1 LGFSPLEW
9 RGPDEDTCD
18 SDNSGMTRRGAI
30 DIAASLTG
38 AVLIA
43 VALVIIWISR
53 VQFGGTDVY
62 VSELG
67 ATGAST
73 ARQFEVALLL
83 VVAGGALVA
92 FAGRNIRTRIALL
105 AIWSPA
111 VSIWIACGFFLAAS
125 QVTCRAGCPLPTITP
140 FDWQDLTHITCA
152 VLAFVAACLA
162 MLQTAFAVDHR
173 HLARFSLAIAVA
185 VAVISGLGGILS
197 LAQFD
202 TEVGGYAEFTA
213 TTLAIAWVVVFGAAI
228 AIDRVRE
235 QPPKGQRPR
244 DEPESGDMSSSSR
257 LASPT
262 ST

>member
-1 LGFSPLEW
+1 MS
-9 RGPDEDTCD
+9 
-18 SDNSGMTRRGAI
+18 MTRRDAL
-30 DIAASLTG
+30 DIVAALSG

-43 VALVIIWISR
+43 AALVLIWVSR

-73 ARQFEVALLL
+73 AREFEVALLL

-92 FAGRNIRTRIALL
+92 FAGKEVRSRIRLL
-105 AIWSPA
+105 AVWTPA

-125 QVTCRAGCPLPTITP
+125 QVTCEAGCPLPTLSP

-152 VLAFVAACLA
+152 VVAFAAACLA

-173 HLARFSLAIAVA
+173 HLARFSLTIAIAVA
-185 VAVISGLGGILS
+185 VVSGLGGILS
-197 LAQFD
+197 LARFA
-202 TEVGGYAEFTA
+202 TELGGYAEFTA
-213 TTLAIAWVVVFGAAI
+213 TTLAIAWVVVYGVAI
-228 AIDRVRE
+228 AIDRSRSQRE
-235 QPPKGQRPR
+235 RGL
-244 DEPESGDMSSSSR
+244 SGDIRSRSR

>member
-1 LGFSPLEW
+1 
-9 RGPDEDTCD
+9 
-18 SDNSGMTRRGAI
+18 MTRRDSI
-30 DIAASLTG
+30 DIVASLTG

-43 VALVIIWISR
+43 AALVLIWASR
-53 VQFGGTDVY
+53 VEFGGTDVY

-92 FAGRNIRTRIALL
+92 FAGKEVRSRIPILSV
-105 AIWSPA
+105 WTPA

-125 QVTCRAGCPLPTITP
+125 QVTCQVGCPLPTLSP

-173 HLARFSLAIAVA
+173 YLARFSLTVAVA

-197 LAQFD
+197 LARFD
-202 TEVGGYAEFTA
+202 TELGGYAEFTA
-213 TTLAIAWVVVFGAAI
+213 TTLAIAWVIVYGVAI
-228 AIDRVRE
+228 AIDRAR
-235 QPPKGQRPR
+235 GQR
-244 DEPESGDMSSSSR
+244 EPGGSGNIRSSSR

-262 ST
+262 SM

>member
-1 LGFSPLEW
+1 
-9 RGPDEDTCD
+9 
-18 SDNSGMTRRGAI
+18 MTRRDAL
-30 DIAASLTG
+30 DIVASLTG
-38 AVLIA
+38 AILIATALVLIW
-43 VALVIIWISR
+43 VSR
-53 VQFGGTDVY
+53 VQFGGADVY

-92 FAGRNIRTRIALL
+92 FAGKDVRSRLRVL
-105 AIWSPA
+105 AVWTPA

-125 QVTCRAGCPLPTITP
+125 QVTCEAGCPLPTLSP

-152 VLAFVAACLA
+152 VVAFAAACLA

-173 HLARFSLAIAVA
+173 RLARFSLTIAIA

-197 LAQFD
+197 LVRFA
-202 TEVGGYAEFTA
+202 TLLGGYAEFTA
-213 TTLAIAWVVVFGAAI
+213 TTLAIAWVVVYGVAI
-228 AIDRVRE
+228 AIDRSR
-235 QPPKGQRPR
+235 GQRVR
-244 DEPESGDMSSSSR
+244 VESGDIRSRSR

-262 ST
+262 SM

>member
-1 LGFSPLEW
+1 
-9 RGPDEDTCD
+9 
-18 SDNSGMTRRGAI
+18 MTRRDAV
-30 DIAASLTG
+30 DVVASVTG
-38 AVLIA
+38 ALLITG
-43 VALVIIWISR
+43 ALVIIWVSR

-73 ARQFEVALLL
+73 ARQFEIALLL

-92 FAGRNIRTRIALL
+92 FAGKDVRSRIRLL
-105 AIWSPA
+105 AFWTPA

-125 QVTCRAGCPLPTITP
+125 QVTCQAGCPLPTFSP

-173 HLARFSLAIAVA
+173 HLARFSLTVAIAVA
-185 VAVISGLGGILS
+185 IISGLGGILS
-197 LAQFD
+197 LARFD
-202 TEVGGYAEFTA
+202 TELGGYAEFTA
-213 TTLAIAWVVVFGAAI
+213 TTLAIAWVVVYGAAI
-228 AIDRVRE
+228 AIDRAR
-235 QPPKGQRPR
+235 GQRVR
-244 DEPESGDMSSSSR
+244 GAAGEPVRRETESGDSSSSSR

>member
-1 LGFSPLEW
+1 
-9 RGPDEDTCD
+9 
-18 SDNSGMTRRGAI
+18 MTRRDAL
-30 DIAASLTG
+30 DVVASLAG
-38 AVLIA
+38 AALIGTALVLIW
-43 VALVIIWISR
+43 VSR

-67 ATGAST
+67 ATGAAT
-73 ARQFEVALLL
+73 AHQFEVALLL

-92 FAGRNIRTRIALL
+92 FAGKGVRSRIRVL
-105 AIWSPA
+105 AIWTPA

-125 QVTCRAGCPLPTITP
+125 QVTCQAGCPLPTFSP

-152 VLAFVAACLA
+152 VLAFAAACVA

-173 HLARFSLAIAVA
+173 HLARFSLTIAIA

-197 LAQFD
+197 LARFD
-202 TEVGGYAEFTA
+202 TALGGYAEFTA
-213 TTLAIAWVVVFGAAI
+213 TTLAIAWVVVYGI
-228 AIDRVRE
+228 AIVVDRGRVQRE
-235 QPPKGQRPR
+235 RAARG
-244 DEPESGDMSSSSR
+244 ESELGDIRSRSR

>member
-1 LGFSPLEW
+1 
-9 RGPDEDTCD
+9 
-18 SDNSGMTRRGAI
+18 MTRRDAL
-30 DIAASLTG
+30 DIVASLTG
-38 AVLIA
+38 AILIATALVLIW
-43 VALVIIWISR
+43 VSR
-53 VQFGGTDVY
+53 VQFGGADVY

-92 FAGRNIRTRIALL
+92 FAGKDVRSRLRVL
-105 AIWSPA
+105 AVWTPA

-125 QVTCRAGCPLPTITP
+125 QVTCEAGCPLPTLSP

-152 VLAFVAACLA
+152 VVAFAAACLA

-173 HLARFSLAIAVA
+173 RLARFSLTIAIA

-197 LAQFD
+197 LARFA
-202 TEVGGYAEFTA
+202 TLLGGYAEFTA
-213 TTLAIAWVVVFGAAI
+213 TTLAIAWVVVYGVAI
-228 AIDRVRE
+228 AIDRSR
-235 QPPKGQRPR
+235 GQRVR
-244 DEPESGDMSSSSR
+244 VESGDIRSRSR

-262 ST
+262 SM

>member
-1 LGFSPLEW
+1 
-9 RGPDEDTCD
+9 
-18 SDNSGMTRRGAI
+18 MTRRDAV
-30 DIAASLTG
+30 DVVASVTG

-43 VALVIIWISR
+43 GALVIIWVSR
-53 VQFGGTDVY
+53 EQFGGTDVY

-73 ARQFEVALLL
+73 ARQFEIALLL

-92 FAGRNIRTRIALL
+92 FAGKDVRSRIRLL
-105 AIWSPA
+105 AIWTPA

-125 QVTCRAGCPLPTITP
+125 QVTCRAGCPLPTFSP

-173 HLARFSLAIAVA
+173 HLARFSLTTAIAVA
-185 VAVISGLGGILS
+185 AISGLGGILS
-197 LAQFD
+197 LARFD
-202 TEVGGYAEFTA
+202 TELGGYAEFTA
-213 TTLAIAWVVVFGAAI
+213 TSLAIAWVVVYGVAI
-228 AIDRVRE
+228 AVDRAR
-235 QPPKGQRPR
+235 GQRAR
-244 DEPESGDMSSSSR
+244 ERAVGAESGDIRSSSR

-262 ST
+262 SM